1 MKRFWLDSYPKN
13 IPSDI
18 NINDFSSVPNV
29 LAQACKNYPDSI
41 AYSNFGTTLT
51 FTEVNN
57 YSLQFADFLQ
67 NTLYLKKGDSIAIM
81 LPNILQYPI
90 ALFAA
95 MRLGIIV
102 INVDPLYTPR
112 ELIHQLNDA
121 RVETI
126 LFLENFGDT
135 VAEAMPKTQLK
146 RVISTKVGDCLE
158 FPSSLI
164 INSVLRYIKK
174 AIPDFYIPQLIS
186 FKKSLENGDKL
197 RVVDA
202 ELNHADILFL
212 QYTGG
217 TTGVAKAAILTHGN
231 LVANML
237 QSRAW
242 IGDTLTA
249 GNDVIVA
256 PLPIY
261 HIFSMTANIL
271 TMMSLGCTNLL
282 ITNPKDFESFAKIL
296 KKNKFHSITGVNTL
310 YRKLM
315 KIESFKD
322 IDFSSL
328 KLTLSG
334 GMSVTR
340 DVADDWKEITGTPII
355 EAYGLTETSPAAT
368 INPLDLKEYNGFVGL
383 PLPSTFIQI
392 KDNDDNDLGIEAEG
406 ELCIKGPQVTQ
417 GYWRRPDE
425 SKKAFTKDGYFRT
438 GDYATINAKGYVK
451 ILDRKKDMILVSG
464 FNVFPNEIEAILMLH
479 PDIIEAAAIAM
490 PYPSSGEVVKVFIVK
505 NNNRLTEEQV
515 NIYCRK
521 QLTAYKCPREI
532 IFIDELPKSN
542 VGKVLRKS
550 LR

>member
-13 IPSDI
+13 TADDI
-18 NINDFSSVPNV
+18 NIDDFSSVPDV

-41 AYSNFGTTLT
+41 AYSNFGTTMT
-51 FTEVNN
+51 FAEVNAS
-57 YSLQFADFLQ
+57 SLQFADFLQ
-67 NTLYLKKGDSIAIM
+67 NTLHLKKGDSIAIM

-146 RVISTKVGDCLE
+146 RVISTKVGDCLN

-164 INSVLRYIKK
+164 INSVLRYVKK
-174 AIPDFYIPQLIS
+174 AIPSFHIPKLMH
-186 FKKSLENGDKL
+186 FKKALKNGDKS

-202 ELNHADILFL
+202 ELNHDDILFL

-217 TTGVAKAAILTHGN
+217 TTGVAKGAILTHGN

-242 IGDTLTA
+242 IGSTLTA

-282 ITNPKDFESFAKIL
+282 ITNPKDFEGFVKIL

-315 KIESFKD
+315 NVDGFND
-322 IDFSSL
+322 VDFSSL

-340 DVADDWKEITGTPII
+340 DVADDWKKITGTPII

-368 INPLDLKEYNGFVGL
+368 INPLDLKEYNGFIGL

-392 KDNDDNDLGIEAEG
+392 KDDDDNDLGIDAEG
-406 ELCIKGPQVTQ
+406 ELCIKGPQVTK
-417 GYWRRPDE
+417 GYWKRPDE

-479 PDIIEAAAIAM
+479 PDIVEAAAIAM
-490 PYPSSGEVVKVFIVK
+490 PYPSSGEAVKVFIVK
-505 NNNRLTEEQV
+505 RTDSLTEEVV
-515 NIYCRK
+515 NTYCRK
-521 QLTAYKCPREI
+521 QLTAYKCPKEI
-532 IFIDELPKSN
+532 VFMGELPKSN
-542 VGKVLRKS
+542 VGKVLRKN

>member
-13 IPSDI
+13 TADDI
-18 NINDFSSVPNV
+18 NIDDFASVPDV

-41 AYSNFGTTLT
+41 AYSNFGTTMT
-51 FTEVNN
+51 FAEVNAS
-57 YSLQFADFLQ
+57 SLQFADFLQ
-67 NTLYLKKGDSIAIM
+67 NTLHLKKGDSIAIM

-146 RVISTKVGDCLE
+146 RVISTKVGDCLN
-158 FPSSLI
+158 FPSSFI
-164 INSVLRYIKK
+164 INSVLRYVKK
-174 AIPDFYIPQLIS
+174 AIPSFHIPKLMN
-186 FKKSLENGDKL
+186 FKKALKNGNKS

-202 ELNHADILFL
+202 ELNHDDILFL

-217 TTGVAKAAILTHGN
+217 TTGVAKGAILTHGN

-242 IGDTLTA
+242 IGSTLTA

-282 ITNPKDFESFAKIL
+282 ITNPKDFEGFVKIL

-315 KIESFKD
+315 NVDGFND
-322 IDFSSL
+322 VDFSSL

-340 DVADDWKEITGTPII
+340 DVADDWKKITGTPII

-368 INPLDLKEYNGFVGL
+368 INPLDLKEYNGFIGL

-392 KDNDDNDLGIEAEG
+392 KDDDDNDLGIDAEG

-417 GYWRRPDE
+417 GYWKRPDE

-479 PDIIEAAAIAM
+479 PDIVEAAAIAM
-490 PYPSSGEVVKVFIVK
+490 PYPSSGEAVKVFIVK
-505 NNNRLTEEQV
+505 RTDSLTEETV
-515 NIYCRK
+515 NAYCRK
-521 QLTAYKCPREI
+521 QLTAYKCPKEI
-532 IFIDELPKSN
+532 VFMDELPKSN
-542 VGKVLRKS
+542 VGKVLRKN

>member
-13 IPSDI
+13 TADDI
-18 NINDFSSVPNV
+18 NIDDFASVPDV

-41 AYSNFGTTLT
+41 AYSNFGTTMT
-51 FTEVNN
+51 FAEVNAS
-57 YSLQFADFLQ
+57 SLQFADFLQ
-67 NTLYLKKGDSIAIM
+67 NTLHLKKGDSIAIM

-146 RVISTKVGDCLE
+146 RVISTKVGDCLN
-158 FPSSLI
+158 FPSSFI
-164 INSVLRYIKK
+164 INSVLRYVKK
-174 AIPDFYIPQLIS
+174 AIPSFHIPKLMH
-186 FKKSLENGDKL
+186 FKKALKNGDKS

-202 ELNHADILFL
+202 ELNHDDILFL

-217 TTGVAKAAILTHGN
+217 TTGVAKGAILTHGN
-231 LVANML
+231 LVANMM

-242 IGDTLTA
+242 IGNTLTA

-282 ITNPKDFESFAKIL
+282 VTNPKDFEGFVKIL

-315 KIESFKD
+315 NVDGFND
-322 IDFSSL
+322 VDFSSL

-340 DVADDWKEITGTPII
+340 DVADDWKKITGTPII

-368 INPLDLKEYNGFVGL
+368 INPLDLKEYNGFIGL

-392 KDNDDNDLGIEAEG
+392 KDDDDNDLGIDAEG

-417 GYWRRPDE
+417 GYWKRPDE

-479 PDIIEAAAIAM
+479 PDIVEAAAIAM
-490 PYPSSGEVVKVFIVK
+490 PYPSSGEAVKVFIVK
-505 NNNRLTEEQV
+505 RTDSLTEETV
-515 NIYCRK
+515 NTYCRK
-521 QLTAYKCPREI
+521 QLTAYKCPKEI
-532 IFIDELPKSN
+532 VFMDELPKSN
-542 VGKVLRKS
+542 VGKVLRKN

>member
-13 IPSDI
+13 TPHDI
-18 NINDFSSVPNV
+18 NIDDFASVPDV

-41 AYSNFGTTLT
+41 AYSNFGTTMT
-51 FTEVNN
+51 FAEVNVR
-57 YSLQFADFLQ
+57 SLQFADFLQ
-67 NTLYLKKGDSIAIM
+67 NTLNLKKGDSIAIM

-102 INVDPLYTPR
+102 VNVDPQYTVR
-112 ELIHQLNDA
+112 ELVHQLNDA

-126 LFLENFGDT
+126 IFLENFGDT
-135 VAEAMPKTQLK
+135 VAKAMPKTQL
-146 RVISTKVGDCLE
+146 RRAISTKVGDCLD
-158 FPSSLI
+158 FPTNII
-164 INSVLRYIKK
+164 INTVLRYVKK
-174 AIPDFYIPQLIS
+174 AIPNFDIPKLIN
-186 FKKSLENGDKL
+186 FKKALNSGDEA
-197 RVVDA
+197 RVIDA
-202 ELNHADILFL
+202 KLNHDDVLFL

-217 TTGVAKAAILTHGN
+217 TTGVAKGAILTHGN

-242 IGDTLTA
+242 IGSTLTP
-249 GNDVIVA
+249 GSDVIVA

-261 HIFSMTANIL
+261 HIFSMTANVL

-282 ITNPKDFESFAKIL
+282 ITNPKDFDGFVKIL

-315 KIESFKD
+315 NVEEFKD

-340 DVADDWKEITGTPII
+340 DVADDWKKITGTPIV

-368 INPLDLKEYNGFVGL
+368 INPLNLKEYNGYIGL
-383 PLPSTFIQI
+383 PLSSTLIQVQ
-392 KDNDDNDLGIEAEG
+392 DEDGNDLGIDVEG

-417 GYWRRPDE
+417 GYWKRPDE
-425 SKKAFTKDGYFRT
+425 TKKAFTKDGYFKT
-438 GDYATINAKGYVK
+438 GDYAIINAEGYIK

-479 PDIIEAAAIAM
+479 PDILEAAAIAM
-490 PYPSSGEVVKVFIVK
+490 PHPSSGEAVKIFVVKS
-505 NNNRLTEEQV
+505 NDSLTEKVV
-515 NIYCRK
+515 NDYCRE
-521 QLTAYKCPREI
+521 QLTAYKCPKEI
-532 IFIDELPKSN
+532 VFMDELPKSN
-542 VGKVLRKS
+542 VGKILRKD

>member
-18 NINDFSSVPNV
+18 NINDFASVPDV

-51 FTEVNN
+51 FTEVNDC
-57 YSLQFADFLQ
+57 SLQFADFLQ
-67 NTLYLKKGDSIAIM
+67 NTLHLKKGDSIAIM
-81 LPNILQYPI
+81 LPNVLQYPI

-121 RVETI
+121 RVDTI

-135 VAEAMPKTQLK
+135 VAKAMPKTQLK
-146 RVISTKVGDCLE
+146 RVISTKVGDCLD

-164 INSVLRYIKK
+164 INSVLRYVKK
-174 AIPDFYIPQLIS
+174 AIPNFYIPQLIS
-186 FKKSLENGDKL
+186 FKKALENGDKL

-249 GNDVIVA
+249 GSDVIVA

-282 ITNPKDFESFAKIL
+282 ITNPKDFKGFVKIL
-296 KKNKFHSITGVNTL
+296 KNNKFHSITGVNTL

-315 KIESFKD
+315 NVDGFEQV
-322 IDFSSL
+322 DFSSL

-340 DVADDWKEITGTPII
+340 DVADDWNKITGTPII

-368 INPLDLKEYNGFVGL
+368 INPLDLKKYNGFIGL
-383 PLPSTFIQI
+383 PLPSTFIQV
-392 KDNDDNDLGIEAEG
+392 KDENDNDVGIDAEG
-406 ELCIKGPQVTQ
+406 ELCIKGPQVTK
-417 GYWRRPDE
+417 GYWQRPDE
-425 SKKAFTKDGYFRT
+425 TKKAFTKDGYFRT
-438 GDYATINAKGYVK
+438 GDYATINLDGYVK

-479 PDIIEAAAIAM
+479 PDIVEAAAIAM
-490 PYPSSGEVVKVFIVK
+490 PYLPSGEAVKVFIVK
-505 NNNRLTEEQV
+505 NNDRLTEEQV
-515 NIYCRK
+515 NVYCRE

-542 VGKVLRKS
+542 VGKVLRKN

>member
-13 IPSDI
+13 IADDI
-18 NINDFSSVPNV
+18 NIDEFSSVPDV
-29 LAQACKNYPDSI
+29 LAQACKNYPNSI
-41 AYSNFGTTLT
+41 AYSNFGTTMT
-51 FTEVNN
+51 FAEVNAS
-57 YSLQFADFLQ
+57 SLQFADFLQ
-67 NTLYLKKGDSIAIM
+67 NTLQLKKGDSIAIM

-102 INVDPLYTPR
+102 INVDPLYTTR

-146 RVISTKVGDCLE
+146 RVISTKVGDCLN
-158 FPSSLI
+158 FPSSII
-164 INSVLRYIKK
+164 INSVLRYFKK
-174 AIPDFYIPQLIS
+174 AIPSFYIPKLIR
-186 FKKSLENGDKL
+186 FKKALKNGDKS

-202 ELNHADILFL
+202 ELNHDDILFL

-217 TTGVAKAAILTHGN
+217 TTGVAKGAILTHGN

-242 IGDTLTA
+242 IGSTLTA

-282 ITNPKDFESFAKIL
+282 ITNPKDFVGFVKIL

-315 KIESFKD
+315 NVDGFKD
-322 IDFSSL
+322 VDFSSL

-340 DVADDWKEITGTPII
+340 DVADDWKKITGTPII

-368 INPLDLKEYNGFVGL
+368 INPLDLKEYNGFIGL
-383 PLPSTFIQI
+383 PLPSTLIQI
-392 KDNDDNDLGIEAEG
+392 KDEDDNDLGIDAEG
-406 ELCIKGPQVTQ
+406 ELCIKGPQVTK

-479 PDIIEAAAIAM
+479 PDIVEAAAIAI
-490 PYPSSGEVVKVFIVK
+490 PSPSSGEAVKVFIVK
-505 NNNRLTEEQV
+505 RKDSLTEEVV
-515 NIYCRK
+515 NAYCRK
-521 QLTAYKCPREI
+521 QLTAYKCPKEI
-532 IFIDELPKSN
+532 VFMDELPKSN
-542 VGKVLRKS
+542 VGKVLRKN

>member
-18 NINDFSSVPNV
+18 NINDFASVPDV

-51 FTEVNN
+51 FTEVNDR
-57 YSLQFADFLQ
+57 SLQFADFLQ
-67 NTLYLKKGDSIAIM
+67 NTLHLQKGDSIAIM
-81 LPNILQYPI
+81 LPNVLQYPI

-121 RVETI
+121 HVETI

-135 VAEAMPKTQLK
+135 VAKAIPKTQLK
-146 RVISTKVGDCLE
+146 RVISTKVGDCLD
-158 FPSSLI
+158 FPSDFI

-174 AIPDFYIPQLIS
+174 AIPKFYIPQLIS
-186 FKKSLENGDKL
+186 FKKALKNGDKL

-202 ELNHADILFL
+202 ELNHNDILFL

-249 GNDVIVA
+249 GSDVIVA

-282 ITNPKDFESFAKIL
+282 ITNPKDFEGFVKIL

-315 KIESFKD
+315 NADGFQQV
-322 IDFSSL
+322 DFSSL

-340 DVADDWKEITGTPII
+340 DVADDWNKITGAPII

-368 INPLDLKEYNGFVGL
+368 INPLDLKKYNGFIGL
-383 PLPSTFIQI
+383 PLPSTFIQV
-392 KDNDDNDLGIEAEG
+392 KDENDNDVGIDAEG
-406 ELCIKGPQVTQ
+406 ELCIKGPQVTK
-417 GYWRRPDE
+417 GYWKRPDE
-425 SKKAFTKDGYFRT
+425 TKKAFTKDGYFRT
-438 GDYATINAKGYVK
+438 GDYATINSDGYVK

-479 PDIIEAAAIAM
+479 PDIVEAAAIAI
-490 PYPSSGEVVKVFIVK
+490 PDLSSGEAVKVFIVK
-505 NNNRLTEEQV
+505 NNDRLTEEQV
-515 NIYCRK
+515 NVYCRE

-542 VGKVLRKS
+542 VGKVLRKN

>member
-13 IPSDI
+13 IADDI
-18 NINDFSSVPNV
+18 NIDEFSSVPDV
-29 LAQACKNYPDSI
+29 LAQACKNYPNSI
-41 AYSNFGTTLT
+41 AYSNFGTTMT
-51 FTEVNN
+51 FAEVNAS
-57 YSLQFADFLQ
+57 SLQFADFLQ
-67 NTLYLKKGDSIAIM
+67 NTLQLKKGDSIAIM

-102 INVDPLYTPR
+102 INVDPLYTTR

-146 RVISTKVGDCLE
+146 RVISTKVGDCLN
-158 FPSSLI
+158 FPSSII
-164 INSVLRYIKK
+164 INSVLRYFKK
-174 AIPDFYIPQLIS
+174 AIPSFYIPKLIR
-186 FKKSLENGDKL
+186 FKKALKNGDKS

-202 ELNHADILFL
+202 ELNHDDILFL

-217 TTGVAKAAILTHGN
+217 TTGVAKGAILTHGN

-242 IGDTLTA
+242 IGSTLTA

-282 ITNPKDFESFAKIL
+282 ITNPKDFVGFVKIL

-315 KIESFKD
+315 NVDGFKD
-322 IDFSSL
+322 VDFSSL

-340 DVADDWKEITGTPII
+340 DVADDWKKITGTPII

-368 INPLDLKEYNGFVGL
+368 INPLDLKEYNGFIGL

-392 KDNDDNDLGIEAEG
+392 KDDDDNDLGIDAEG
-406 ELCIKGPQVTQ
+406 ELCIKGPQVTK

-479 PDIIEAAAIAM
+479 PDIVEAAAIAI
-490 PYPSSGEVVKVFIVK
+490 PSPSSGEAVKVFIVK
-505 NNNRLTEEQV
+505 RKDSLTEEVV
-515 NIYCRK
+515 NAYCRK
-521 QLTAYKCPREI
+521 QLTAYKCPKEI
-532 IFIDELPKSN
+532 VFMDELPKSN
-542 VGKVLRKS
+542 VGKVLRKN

>member
-1 MKRFWLDSYPKN
+1 MKRFWLNSYPKN
-13 IPSDI
+13 TPDDI
-18 NINDFSSVPNV
+18 NIDDFSSVPDV

-41 AYSNFGTTLT
+41 AYSNFGTTMT
-51 FTEVNN
+51 FTEVNAN
-57 YSLQFADFLQ
+57 SLKFADFLQ
-67 NTLYLKKGDSIAIM
+67 NTLHLKKGDSIAIM

-102 INVDPLYTPR
+102 VNVDPLYTPR

-135 VAEAMPKTQLK
+135 VAEAIPKTQLK
-146 RVISTKVGDCLE
+146 RVISTKVGDCLN
-158 FPSSLI
+158 FPSSI
-164 INSVLRYIKK
+164 VINSVLRYVKK
-174 AIPDFYIPQLIS
+174 AIPKFNIPKLMS
-186 FKKSLENGDKL
+186 FKKALKSGDSS

-202 ELNHADILFL
+202 ELNHEDILFL

-217 TTGVAKAAILTHGN
+217 TTGVAKGAILTHGN

-237 QSRAW
+237 QSRVW
-242 IGDTLTA
+242 IGSTLTA
-249 GNDVIVA
+249 GKDVIVA

-282 ITNPKDFESFAKIL
+282 ITNPKDFAGFVKIL

-315 KIESFKD
+315 NVDDFKD
-322 IDFSSL
+322 VDFSSL

-340 DVADDWKEITGTPII
+340 DVADDWKKITGTPII

-368 INPLDLKEYNGFVGL
+368 INPLDLKEYNGFIGL
-383 PLPSTFIQI
+383 PLPSTLIQI
-392 KDNDDNDLGIEAEG
+392 KDEDDNDLGIDAEG
-406 ELCIKGPQVTQ
+406 ELCIKGPQVTK
-417 GYWRRPDE
+417 GYWKRPDE

-438 GDYATINAKGYVK
+438 GDYATINAKGYIK

-479 PDIIEAAAIAM
+479 PDIVEAAAIAM
-490 PYPSSGEVVKVFIVK
+490 PYASSGEAVKVFIVK
-505 NNNRLTEEQV
+505 RNESVTEKVV
-515 NIYCRK
+515 NAYCRE
-521 QLTAYKCPREI
+521 QLTAYKCPKEI
-532 IFIDELPKSN
+532 VFMDELPKSN
-542 VGKVLRKS
+542 VGKVLRKN

>member
-13 IPSDI
+13 TADDI
-18 NINDFSSVPNV
+18 NIDDFASVPDV

-41 AYSNFGTTLT
+41 AYSNFGTTMT
-51 FTEVNN
+51 FAEVNAS
-57 YSLQFADFLQ
+57 SLQFADFLQ
-67 NTLYLKKGDSIAIM
+67 NTLHLKKGDSIAIM

-146 RVISTKVGDCLE
+146 RVISTKVGDCLN
-158 FPSSLI
+158 FPSSFI
-164 INSVLRYIKK
+164 INSVLRYVKK
-174 AIPDFYIPQLIS
+174 AIPSFHIPKLMH
-186 FKKSLENGDKL
+186 FKKALKNGDKS

-202 ELNHADILFL
+202 ELNHDDILFL

-217 TTGVAKAAILTHGN
+217 TTGVAKGAILTHGN

-242 IGDTLTA
+242 IGNTLTA

-282 ITNPKDFESFAKIL
+282 ITNPKDFEGFVKIL

-315 KIESFKD
+315 NVDGFND
-322 IDFSSL
+322 VDFSSL

-340 DVADDWKEITGTPII
+340 DVADDWKKITGTPII

-368 INPLDLKEYNGFVGL
+368 INPLDLKEYNGFIGL

-392 KDNDDNDLGIEAEG
+392 KDDDDNDLGIDAEG

-417 GYWRRPDE
+417 GYWKRPDE

-479 PDIIEAAAIAM
+479 PDIVEAAAIAM
-490 PYPSSGEVVKVFIVK
+490 PYPSSGEAVKVFIVK
-505 NNNRLTEEQV
+505 RTDSLTEETV
-515 NIYCRK
+515 NTYCRK
-521 QLTAYKCPREI
+521 QLTAYKCPKEI
-532 IFIDELPKSN
+532 VFMDELPKSN
-542 VGKVLRKS
+542 VGKVLRKN

>member
-1 MKRFWLDSYPKN
+1 MKRFWLNSYPKN
-13 IPSDI
+13 TPDDI
-18 NINDFSSVPNV
+18 NIDDFSSVPDV
-29 LAQACKNYPDSI
+29 LAQACKNYPNSI
-41 AYSNFGTTLT
+41 AYSNFGTTMT
-51 FTEVNN
+51 FTEVNAN
-57 YSLQFADFLQ
+57 SLKFADFLQ
-67 NTLYLKKGDSIAIM
+67 NTLHLKKGDSIAIM

-102 INVDPLYTPR
+102 VNVDPLYTPR

-135 VAEAMPKTQLK
+135 VAEAIPKTQLK
-146 RVISTKVGDCLE
+146 RVISTKVGDCLN
-158 FPSSLI
+158 FPSSI
-164 INSVLRYIKK
+164 VINSVLRYVKK
-174 AIPDFYIPQLIS
+174 AIPKFNIPKLMS
-186 FKKSLENGDKL
+186 FKKALKSGDSS

-202 ELNHADILFL
+202 ELNHEDILFL

-217 TTGVAKAAILTHGN
+217 TTGVAKGAILTHGN

-237 QSRAW
+237 QSRVW
-242 IGDTLTA
+242 IGSTLTA
-249 GNDVIVA
+249 GKDVIVA

-282 ITNPKDFESFAKIL
+282 ITNPKDFAGFVKIL

-315 KIESFKD
+315 NVDDFKD
-322 IDFSSL
+322 VDFSSL

-340 DVADDWKEITGTPII
+340 DVADDWKKITGTPII

-368 INPLDLKEYNGFVGL
+368 INPLDLKEYNGFIGL
-383 PLPSTFIQI
+383 PLPSTLIQI
-392 KDNDDNDLGIEAEG
+392 KDEDDNDLGIDAEG
-406 ELCIKGPQVTQ
+406 ELCIKGPQVTK
-417 GYWRRPDE
+417 GYWKRPDE

-438 GDYATINAKGYVK
+438 GDYATINAKGYIK

-479 PDIIEAAAIAM
+479 PDIVEAAAIAM
-490 PYPSSGEVVKVFIVK
+490 PYASSGEAVKVFIVK
-505 NNNRLTEEQV
+505 RNESVTEKVV
-515 NIYCRK
+515 NAYCRE
-521 QLTAYKCPREI
+521 QLTAYKCPKEI
-532 IFIDELPKSN
+532 VFMDELPKSN
-542 VGKVLRKS
+542 VGKVLRKN

>member
-13 IPSDI
+13 TADDI
-18 NINDFSSVPNV
+18 NIDDFASVPDV

-41 AYSNFGTTLT
+41 AYSNFGTTMT
-51 FTEVNN
+51 FAEVNAS
-57 YSLQFADFLQ
+57 SLQFADFLQ
-67 NTLYLKKGDSIAIM
+67 NTLHLKKGDSIAIM

-146 RVISTKVGDCLE
+146 RVISTKVGDCLN
-158 FPSSLI
+158 FPSSFI
-164 INSVLRYIKK
+164 INSVLRYVKK
-174 AIPDFYIPQLIS
+174 AIPSFHIPKLMN
-186 FKKSLENGDKL
+186 FKKALKNGDKS

-202 ELNHADILFL
+202 ELNHDDILFL

-217 TTGVAKAAILTHGN
+217 TTGVAKGAILTHGN

-242 IGDTLTA
+242 IGNTLTA

-282 ITNPKDFESFAKIL
+282 ITNPKDFEGFVKIL

-315 KIESFKD
+315 NVDGFND
-322 IDFSSL
+322 VDFSSL

-340 DVADDWKEITGTPII
+340 DVADDWKKITGTPII

-368 INPLDLKEYNGFVGL
+368 INPLDLKEYNGFIGL

-392 KDNDDNDLGIEAEG
+392 KDDDDNDLGIDAEG

-417 GYWRRPDE
+417 GYWKRPDE

-479 PDIIEAAAIAM
+479 PDIVEAAAIAM
-490 PYPSSGEVVKVFIVK
+490 PYPSSGEAVKVFIVK
-505 NNNRLTEEQV
+505 RTDSLTEETV
-515 NIYCRK
+515 NTYCRK
-521 QLTAYKCPREI
+521 QLTAYKCPKEI
-532 IFIDELPKSN
+532 VFMDELPKSN
-542 VGKVLRKS
+542 VGKVLRKN

>member
-13 IPSDI
+13 TADDI
-18 NINDFSSVPNV
+18 NIDDFASVPDV

-41 AYSNFGTTLT
+41 AYSNFGTTMT
-51 FTEVNN
+51 FAEVNAS
-57 YSLQFADFLQ
+57 SLQFADFLQ
-67 NTLYLKKGDSIAIM
+67 NTLHLKKGDSIAIM

-146 RVISTKVGDCLE
+146 RVISTKVGDCLN
-158 FPSSLI
+158 FPSSFI
-164 INSVLRYIKK
+164 INSVLRYVKK
-174 AIPDFYIPQLIS
+174 AIPSFHIPKLMH
-186 FKKSLENGDKL
+186 FKKALKNGDKS

-202 ELNHADILFL
+202 ELNHDDILFL

-217 TTGVAKAAILTHGN
+217 TTGVAKGAILTHGN

-242 IGDTLTA
+242 IGSTLTA

-282 ITNPKDFESFAKIL
+282 ITNPKDFEGFVKIL

-315 KIESFKD
+315 NVDGFND
-322 IDFSSL
+322 VDFSSL

-340 DVADDWKEITGTPII
+340 DVADDWKKITGTPII

-368 INPLDLKEYNGFVGL
+368 INPLDLKEYNGFIGL

-392 KDNDDNDLGIEAEG
+392 KDDDDNDLGIDAEG

-417 GYWRRPDE
+417 GYWKRPDE

-479 PDIIEAAAIAM
+479 PDIVEAAAIAM
-490 PYPSSGEVVKVFIVK
+490 PYPSSGEAVKVFIVK
-505 NNNRLTEEQV
+505 RTDSLTEEAV
-515 NIYCRK
+515 NAYCRK
-521 QLTAYKCPREI
+521 QLTAYKCPKEI
-532 IFIDELPKSN
+532 VFMDELPKSN
-542 VGKVLRKS
+542 VGKVLRKN

>member
-13 IPSDI
+13 TADDI
-18 NINDFSSVPNV
+18 NIDDFASVPDV

-41 AYSNFGTTLT
+41 AYSNFGTTMT
-51 FTEVNN
+51 FAEVNAS
-57 YSLQFADFLQ
+57 SLQFADFLQ
-67 NTLYLKKGDSIAIM
+67 NTLHLKKGDSIAIM

-146 RVISTKVGDCLE
+146 RVISTKVGDCLN
-158 FPSSLI
+158 FPSSFI
-164 INSVLRYIKK
+164 INSVLRYVKK
-174 AIPDFYIPQLIS
+174 AIPSFHIPKLMN
-186 FKKSLENGDKL
+186 FKKALKNGDKS

-202 ELNHADILFL
+202 ELNHDDILFL

-217 TTGVAKAAILTHGN
+217 TTGVAKGAILTHGN

-242 IGDTLTA
+242 IGSTLTA

-282 ITNPKDFESFAKIL
+282 ITNPKDFEGFVKIL

-315 KIESFKD
+315 NVDGFND
-322 IDFSSL
+322 VDFSSL

-340 DVADDWKEITGTPII
+340 DVADDWKKITGTPII

-368 INPLDLKEYNGFVGL
+368 INPLDLKEYNGFIGL

-392 KDNDDNDLGIEAEG
+392 KDDDDNDLGIDAEG

-417 GYWRRPDE
+417 GYWKRPDE

-479 PDIIEAAAIAM
+479 PDIVEAAAIAM
-490 PYPSSGEVVKVFIVK
+490 PYPSSGEAVKVFIVK
-505 NNNRLTEEQV
+505 RTDSLTEETV
-515 NIYCRK
+515 NAYCRK
-521 QLTAYKCPREI
+521 QLTAYKCPKEI
-532 IFIDELPKSN
+532 VFMDELPKSN
-542 VGKVLRKS
+542 VGKVLRKN

>member
-13 IPSDI
+13 TADDI
-18 NINDFSSVPNV
+18 NIDDFASVPDV

-41 AYSNFGTTLT
+41 AYSNFGTTMT
-51 FTEVNN
+51 FAEVNAS
-57 YSLQFADFLQ
+57 SLQFADFLQ
-67 NTLYLKKGDSIAIM
+67 NTLHLKKGDSIAIM

-146 RVISTKVGDCLE
+146 RVISTKVGDCLN
-158 FPSSLI
+158 FPSSFI
-164 INSVLRYIKK
+164 INSVLRYVKK
-174 AIPDFYIPQLIS
+174 AIPSFHIPKLMN
-186 FKKSLENGDKL
+186 FKKALKNGDKS

-202 ELNHADILFL
+202 ELNHDDILFL

-217 TTGVAKAAILTHGN
+217 TTGVAKGAILTHGN

-242 IGDTLTA
+242 IGNTLTA

-282 ITNPKDFESFAKIL
+282 ITNPKDFEGFVKIL

-315 KIESFKD
+315 NVDGFND
-322 IDFSSL
+322 VDFSSL

-340 DVADDWKEITGTPII
+340 DVADDWKKITGTPII

-368 INPLDLKEYNGFVGL
+368 INPLDLKEYNGFIGL

-392 KDNDDNDLGIEAEG
+392 KDDDDNDLGIDAEG

-417 GYWRRPDE
+417 GYWKRPDE

-479 PDIIEAAAIAM
+479 PDIVEAAAIAM
-490 PYPSSGEVVKVFIVK
+490 PYPSSGEAVKVFIVK
-505 NNNRLTEEQV
+505 RTDSLTEETV
-515 NIYCRK
+515 NAYCRK
-521 QLTAYKCPREI
+521 QLTAYKCPKEI
-532 IFIDELPKSN
+532 VFMDELPKSN
-542 VGKVLRKS
+542 VGKVLRKN

>member
-13 IPSDI
+13 TADDI
-18 NINDFSSVPNV
+18 NIDDFSSVPDV

-41 AYSNFGTTLT
+41 AYSNFGTTMT
-51 FTEVNN
+51 FAEVNAS
-57 YSLQFADFLQ
+57 SLQFADFLQ
-67 NTLYLKKGDSIAIM
+67 NTLQLKKGDSIAIM

-146 RVISTKVGDCLE
+146 RVISTKVGDCLN

-164 INSVLRYIKK
+164 INSVLRYVKNAIPSFHIPKLMRFKK
-174 AIPDFYIPQLIS
+174 AL
-186 FKKSLENGDKL
+186 KNGDKS

-202 ELNHADILFL
+202 ELNHDDILFL

-217 TTGVAKAAILTHGN
+217 TTGVAKGAILTHGN

-237 QSRAW
+237 QSRTW
-242 IGDTLTA
+242 IGSTLTA

-282 ITNPKDFESFAKIL
+282 ITNPKDFEGFVKIL

-315 KIESFKD
+315 NVDGFKD
-322 IDFSSL
+322 VDFSSL

-340 DVADDWKEITGTPII
+340 DVADDWKKITGTPII

-368 INPLDLKEYNGFVGL
+368 INPLDLKEYNGFIGL

-392 KDNDDNDLGIEAEG
+392 KDDDDNDLGIDTEG
-406 ELCIKGPQVTQ
+406 ELCIKGPQVTK

-479 PDIIEAAAIAM
+479 PDIVEAAAIAM
-490 PYPSSGEVVKVFIVK
+490 PYPSSGEAVKVFIVK
-505 NNNRLTEEQV
+505 RRDSLSEEAV
-515 NIYCRK
+515 NAYCRK
-521 QLTAYKCPREI
+521 QLTAYKCPKEI
-532 IFIDELPKSN
+532 VFMDELPKSN
-542 VGKVLRKS
+542 VGKVLRKN

>member
-13 IPSDI
+13 IADDI
-18 NINDFSSVPNV
+18 NIDEFSSVPDV
-29 LAQACKNYPDSI
+29 LAQACKNYPNSI
-41 AYSNFGTTLT
+41 AYSNFGTTMT
-51 FTEVNN
+51 FAEVNAS
-57 YSLQFADFLQ
+57 SLQFADFLQ
-67 NTLYLKKGDSIAIM
+67 NTLQLKKGDSIAIM

-102 INVDPLYTPR
+102 INVDPLYTTR

-146 RVISTKVGDCLE
+146 RVISTKVGDCLN
-158 FPSSLI
+158 FPSSII
-164 INSVLRYIKK
+164 INSVLRYFKK
-174 AIPDFYIPQLIS
+174 AIPSFYIPKLIR
-186 FKKSLENGDKL
+186 FKKALKNGDKS

-202 ELNHADILFL
+202 ELNHDDILFL

-217 TTGVAKAAILTHGN
+217 TTGVAKGAILTHGN

-242 IGDTLTA
+242 IGSTLTA

-282 ITNPKDFESFAKIL
+282 ITNPKDFEGFVKIL

-315 KIESFKD
+315 NVDDFQD
-322 IDFSSL
+322 VDFSSL

-340 DVADDWKEITGTPII
+340 DVADDWKKITGTPVI

-368 INPLDLKEYNGFVGL
+368 INPLDLKEYNGFIGL

-392 KDNDDNDLGIEAEG
+392 KDDDDNDLGIDAEG
-406 ELCIKGPQVTQ
+406 ELCIKGPQVTK

-479 PDIIEAAAIAM
+479 PDIVEAAAIAI
-490 PYPSSGEVVKVFIVK
+490 PSPSSGEAVKVFIVK
-505 NNNRLTEEQV
+505 RKDSLTEEVV
-515 NIYCRK
+515 NAYCRK
-521 QLTAYKCPREI
+521 QLTAYKCPKEI
-532 IFIDELPKSN
+532 VFMDELPKSN
-542 VGKVLRKS
+542 VGKVLRKN

>member
-13 IPSDI
+13 TPDDI
-18 NINDFSSVPNV
+18 NIDDFASVPDV
-29 LAQACKNYPDSI
+29 LAYACKNYPDCI
-41 AYSNFGTTLT
+41 AYSNFGTTMT
-51 FTEVNN
+51 FAEVNEH
-57 YSLQFADFLQ
+57 SLKFSDFLQ
-67 NTLYLKKGDSIAIM
+67 NTLNLKKGDTIAIM

-95 MRLGIIV
+95 MRLGIIIV
-102 INVDPLYTPR
+102 NVDPLYKPR

-135 VAEAMPKTQLK
+135 VAEAFPKTQLK
-146 RVISTKVGDCLE
+146 RAIVTKVGDCLK
-158 FPSSLI
+158 FPSSII
-164 INSVLRYIKK
+164 INSVLRYVKRV
-174 AIPDFYIPQLIS
+174 IPQFYIPNLMH
-186 FKKSLENGDKL
+186 FKQAIKSGNSSSVIEAK
-197 RVVDA
+197 
-202 ELNHADILFL
+202 LNHEDILFL

-217 TTGVAKAAILTHGN
+217 TTGVSKGAILTHGN

-237 QSRAW
+237 QARAW
-242 IGDTLTA
+242 IGTTLTA
-249 GNDVIVA
+249 GKDVIVA

-282 ITNPKDFESFAKIL
+282 ITNPKDFQGFVKIL
-296 KKNKFHSITGVNTL
+296 KKNKFNCITGVNTL

-315 KIESFKD
+315 NVEDFKN
-322 IDFSSL
+322 IDFSHL

-340 DVADDWKEITGTPII
+340 DVADDWKKITGTPII

-368 INPLDLKEYNGFVGL
+368 INPLDLKEYNGFIGL
-383 PLPSTFIQI
+383 PLPSTFIQV
-392 KDNDDNDLGIEAEG
+392 KDEDDNDLGIDTEG

-417 GYWRRPDE
+417 GYWKRPDE
-425 SKKAFTKDGYFRT
+425 TQKAFTKDGYFRT
-438 GDYATINAKGYVK
+438 GDFATINAQGYVK

-464 FNVFPNEIEAILMLH
+464 FNVFPNEIEAVLMLH
-479 PDIIEAAAIAM
+479 QDILEAAAIGI
-490 PYPSSGEVVKVFIVK
+490 PYPSSGEAVKVFIVK
-505 NNNRLTEEQV
+505 NNEDLTEKEV
-515 NIYCRK
+515 STYCRE
-521 QLTAYKCPREI
+521 QLTAYKCPKEI
-532 IFIDELPKSN
+532 VFIDELPKSN
-542 VGKVLRKS
+542 VGKILRKN

>member
-13 IPSDI
+13 TADDI
-18 NINDFSSVPNV
+18 NIDDFASVPDV

-41 AYSNFGTTLT
+41 AYSNFGTTMT
-51 FTEVNN
+51 FAEVNAS
-57 YSLQFADFLQ
+57 SLQFADFLQ
-67 NTLYLKKGDSIAIM
+67 NTLHLKKGDSIAIM

-146 RVISTKVGDCLE
+146 RVISTKVGDCLN
-158 FPSSLI
+158 FPSSFI
-164 INSVLRYIKK
+164 INSVLRYVKK
-174 AIPDFYIPQLIS
+174 AIPSFHIPKLMN
-186 FKKSLENGDKL
+186 FKKALKNGDKS

-202 ELNHADILFL
+202 ELNHDDILFL

-217 TTGVAKAAILTHGN
+217 TTGVAKGAILTHGN

-242 IGDTLTA
+242 IGSTLTA

-282 ITNPKDFESFAKIL
+282 ITNPKDFEGFVKIL

-315 KIESFKD
+315 NVDGFND
-322 IDFSSL
+322 VDFSSL

-340 DVADDWKEITGTPII
+340 DVADDWKKITGTPII

-368 INPLDLKEYNGFVGL
+368 INPLDLKEYNGFIGL

-392 KDNDDNDLGIEAEG
+392 KDDDDNDLGIDAEG

-417 GYWRRPDE
+417 GYWKRPDE
-425 SKKAFTKDGYFRT
+425 TKKAFTKDGYFRT

-479 PDIIEAAAIAM
+479 PDIVEAAAIAM
-490 PYPSSGEVVKVFIVK
+490 PYPSSGEAVKVFIVK
-505 NNNRLTEEQV
+505 RTDSLTEETV
-515 NIYCRK
+515 NAYCRK
-521 QLTAYKCPREI
+521 QLTAYKCPKEI
-532 IFIDELPKSN
+532 VFMDELPKSN
-542 VGKVLRKS
+542 VGKVLRKN

>member
-13 IPSDI
+13 TADDI
-18 NINDFSSVPNV
+18 NIDDFASVPDV

-41 AYSNFGTTLT
+41 AYSNFGTTMT
-51 FTEVNN
+51 FAEVNTS
-57 YSLQFADFLQ
+57 SLQFADFLQ
-67 NTLYLKKGDSIAIM
+67 NTLHLKKGDSIAIM

-102 INVDPLYTPR
+102 INVDPLYTSR

-146 RVISTKVGDCLE
+146 RVISTKVGDCLN

-164 INSVLRYIKK
+164 INSVLRYVKK
-174 AIPDFYIPQLIS
+174 AIPSFHIPKLMH
-186 FKKSLENGDKL
+186 FKKALKNGDKS

-202 ELNHADILFL
+202 ELNHGDILFL

-217 TTGVAKAAILTHGN
+217 TTGVAKGAILTHGN

-242 IGDTLTA
+242 IGSTLTA

-282 ITNPKDFESFAKIL
+282 ITNPKDFEGFVKIL

-315 KIESFKD
+315 NVDGFND
-322 IDFSSL
+322 VDFSSL

-340 DVADDWKEITGTPII
+340 DVADDWKKITGTPII

-368 INPLDLKEYNGFVGL
+368 INPLDLKEYNGFIGL

-392 KDNDDNDLGIEAEG
+392 KDDNDNDLGIDAEG
-406 ELCIKGPQVTQ
+406 ELCIKGPQVTK
-417 GYWRRPDE
+417 GYWKRPDE

-479 PDIIEAAAIAM
+479 PDIVEAAAIAM
-490 PYPSSGEVVKVFIVK
+490 PYPSSGEAVKVFIVK
-505 NNNRLTEEQV
+505 RTDSLTEEVV
-515 NIYCRK
+515 NAYCRK
-521 QLTAYKCPREI
+521 QLTAYKCPKEI
-532 IFIDELPKSN
+532 VFMDELPKSN
-542 VGKVLRKS
+542 VGKVLRKN

>member
-13 IPSDI
+13 TADDI
-18 NINDFSSVPNV
+18 NIDDFASVPDV

-41 AYSNFGTTLT
+41 AYSNFGTTMT
-51 FTEVNN
+51 FAEVNAS
-57 YSLQFADFLQ
+57 SLQFADFLQ
-67 NTLYLKKGDSIAIM
+67 NTLHLKKGDSIAIM

-146 RVISTKVGDCLE
+146 RVISTKVGDCLN
-158 FPSSLI
+158 FPSSFI
-164 INSVLRYIKK
+164 INSVLRYVKK
-174 AIPDFYIPQLIS
+174 AIPSFHIPKLMH
-186 FKKSLENGDKL
+186 FKKALKNGDKS

-202 ELNHADILFL
+202 ELNHDDILFL

-217 TTGVAKAAILTHGN
+217 TTGVAKGAILTHGN

-242 IGDTLTA
+242 IGNTLTA

-282 ITNPKDFESFAKIL
+282 ITNPKDFEGFVKIL

-315 KIESFKD
+315 NVDGFND
-322 IDFSSL
+322 VDFSSL

-340 DVADDWKEITGTPII
+340 DVADDWKKITGTPII

-368 INPLDLKEYNGFVGL
+368 INPLDLKEYNGFIGL

-392 KDNDDNDLGIEAEG
+392 KDDDDNDLGIDAEG

-417 GYWRRPDE
+417 GYWKRPDE

-479 PDIIEAAAIAM
+479 PDIVEAAAIAM
-490 PYPSSGEVVKVFIVK
+490 PYPSSGEAVKVFIVK
-505 NNNRLTEEQV
+505 RTDSLTEETV
-515 NIYCRK
+515 NAYCRK
-521 QLTAYKCPREI
+521 QLTAYKCPKEI
-532 IFIDELPKSN
+532 VFMDELPKSN
-542 VGKVLRKS
+542 VGKVLRKN